1 MEAVNEVIVN
11 VKGSKICENF
21 NKVSRTWSKMKMR
34 KMKNSGG
41 DQTCFCFNDLMKTG
55 YLCMC
60 VCVYVLWSGNN
71 SAIDVCG
78 WFDSK
83 A

>member
-21 NKVSRTWSKMKMR
+21 NKVSRTWNKMKMR
-34 KMKNSGG
+34 KMKNFRG
-41 DQTCFCFNDLMKTG
+41 DQTCFCFNGLMKTEC
-55 YLCMC
+55 LCM
-60 VCVYVLWSGNN
+60 CVYVLWSGNN
-71 SAIDVCG
+71 SNIDVCG

>member
-41 DQTCFCFNDLMKTG
+41 DQTCFCFNDLMKTEC
-55 YLCMC
+55 LCMY
-60 VCVYVLWSGNN
+60 VCIVVGKQFNH
-71 SAIDVCG
+71 
-78 WFDSK
+78 
-83 A
+83 